1 MGFGGE
7 PHTNFPKLPINS
19 KYSIWRRDRL
29 FKQRRFLE
37 RKHREKVDPLSLKYE
52 ELFFVMFSIFSSLII
67 FPCIIK
73 DNTINILS
81 YGPGV
86 VVVHDILFNGLSNFI
101 SLFLSQCWQLFSFFG
116 IRAVYSL

>member
-1 MGFGGE
+1 MGILGWILEWFRE
-7 PHTNFPKLPINS
+7 PHTHFPELLINS

-86 VVVHDILFNGLSNFI
+86 YNIKKIYRPCHVLSLLVLYQKI
-101 SLFLSQCWQLFSFFG
+101 
-116 IRAVYSL
+116 I